1 MEDSEEPPDKPPDI
15 SYRIGNTPFVR
26 SRNIMSSIE
35 PRRIYLKFE
44 GGNPTG
50 TQKDRASLACLRQA
64 KEMDYNALAIATCGN
79 FGASFAYLA
88 RGFGLT
94 THVYIPANYRTERVE
109 EIANLGGVIHRVEGT
124 YEDVVHYSSVEAKD
138 SGWYN
143 ANPGDEANTKA
154 SLEGYA
160 GIAYEIYMSL
170 GYVPDAVAVP
180 VGNGTTFA
188 GVYHGFKM
196 LFEEG
201 ETESVPRMI
210 AASTSGGNPIVRSF
224 LSGRRVIEDLSPMA
238 IKETSL
244 NEPLVSWH
252 SFDGQ
257 LALDALWESNGWATY
272 VSDHELVE
280 FGRMLAR
287 EEGLLV
293 LPASASSLAALAR
306 YAKHMALE
314 KVDET
319 FVAVL
324 TARRPYARSR
334 SRSK

>member
-1 MEDSEEPPDKPPDI
+1 MEDSEEPPDKPPGI

-26 SRNIMSSIE
+26 SRNIASSIE
-35 PRRIYLKFE
+35 PRRLYLKFE

-64 KEMDYNALAIATCGN
+64 KEMDYDALAIATCGN
-79 FGASFAYLA
+79 FGASLAYLA

-94 THVYIPANYRTERVE
+94 AHVYIPANYHTERMD
-109 EIANLGGVIHRVEGT
+109 EIANFGGIIHRVEGT

-138 SGWYN
+138 SGWYD
-143 ANPGDEANTKA
+143 ANPGGDVNTKA

-170 GYVPDAVAVP
+170 GHVPGAVAVP
-180 VGNGTTFA
+180 VGNGTTFS
-188 GVYHGFKM
+188 GVYYGFKV
-196 LFEEG
+196 LYDEG
-201 ETESVPRMI
+201 ETEGVPRMI
-210 AASTSGGNPIVRSF
+210 AASTSGGNPIVKSF
-224 LSGRRVIEDLSPMA
+224 LSGRRIIEDLPPTA

-272 VSDHELVE
+272 VSDRELIE
-280 FGRMLAR
+280 SARNLAR

-293 LPASASSLAALAR
+293 LPASASSLAALTR
-306 YAKHMALE
+306 YAKYVPRGTEA
-314 KVDET
+314 ET

-324 TARRPYARSR
+324 TARKPYARPR
-334 SRSK
+334 PRV

>member
-1 MEDSEEPPDKPPDI
+1 MEDSEEPPNI
-15 SYRIGNTPFVR
+15 SHRIGNTPFVR
-26 SRNIMSSIE
+26 SHNITSSIE
-35 PRRIYLKFE
+35 PRRLYLKFE

-64 KEMDYNALAIATCGN
+64 KEMDYDALAIATCGN

-94 THVYIPANYRTERVE
+94 THVYIPANYHTERID
-109 EIANLGGVIHRVEGT
+109 EIARLGGVIHRVEGT
-124 YEDVVHYSSVEAKD
+124 YEDLVHYASVEAKD

-143 ANPGDEANTKA
+143 ANPGEDLNTKA

-160 GIAYEIYMSL
+160 GIAHEIYMSL

-196 LFEEG
+196 LFEECK
-201 ETESVPRMI
+201 TEGVPRMI
-210 AASTSGGNPIVRSF
+210 AASTSGGNPIVKSF
-224 LSGRRVIEDLSPMA
+224 LSGRRIIEDLPPTG

-272 VSDHELVE
+272 ISDRELVA
-280 FGRMLAR
+280 FARMLAQ

-293 LPASASSLAALAR
+293 LPASASSLAALTR
-306 YAKHMALE
+306 YAKYVPHGTEA
-314 KVDET
+314 ET

-324 TARRPYARSR
+324 TARKPYARPR
-334 SRSK
+334 PRV